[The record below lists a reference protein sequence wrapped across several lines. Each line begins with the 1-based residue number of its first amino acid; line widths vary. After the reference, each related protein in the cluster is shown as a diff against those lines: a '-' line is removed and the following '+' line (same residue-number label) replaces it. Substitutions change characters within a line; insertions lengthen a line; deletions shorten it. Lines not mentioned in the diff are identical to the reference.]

1 MPALLYGL
9 DAWRKINKDE
19 MNEKE
24 KIQALKR
31 IFNLTLSTSYVGLK
45 METGTWRVNQI
56 IQCSTMV
63 LYHNIMNSG
72 HKQQQEKYQKSQE
85 KFTHKSTMISKVQQ
99 VAQEVGEKFKKCEE
113 REQL

>member
-31 IFNLTLSTSYVGLK
+31 IFNLTL
-45 METGTWRVNQI
+45 
-56 IQCSTMV
+56 
-63 LYHNIMNSG
+63 
-72 HKQQQEKYQKSQE
+72 
-85 KFTHKSTMISKVQQ
+85 
-99 VAQEVGEKFKKCEE
+99 
-113 REQL
+113 